1 MIGDG
6 STGALVVREIGRS
19 KRERRR
25 RVERRQTMASV
36 PVERRTPGDR
46 RVTLDRRSPSHA
58 TWEPVQVPAA
68 VQDSPP
74 FADRLRRLVH
84 LELPEPEAERH
95 WRAIVQH
102 RRQLSEGV
110 GRDVGEAVATLDYCL
125 NVSPQLVE
133 PTVIERAALADIEHR
148 AMTDGL
154 TGLFNRGFLD
164 SVLAHEIARCRRHG
178 AMMSVALVDLDGF
191 KDANDRAGHGVGDA
205 ALQAVGDLIRRGLR
219 ATDIPC
225 RYGGD
230 EFAIVLPDTY
240 RGGALLVGDRI
251 VAAVRRHFSKL
262 PLVGCGIA
270 LTVSVGVAWY
280 GAACATK
287 TTLLVAADRALY
299 EAKAAGGDGVALAS

>member
-1 MIGDG
+1 MIGDAR
-6 STGALVVREIGRS
+6 TGVFVARAMGRS
-19 KRERRR
+19 MRERRR
-25 RVERRQTMASV
+25 RAERRRMTASV
-36 PVERRTPGDR
+36 PVERRAPGER
-46 RVTLDRRSPSHA
+46 RVTPDRRSPSHA
-58 TWEPVQVPAA
+58 TWEPVQAPAE
-68 VQDSPP
+68 VQESPP

-84 LELPEPEAERH
+84 LEVSEPEAERH

-102 RRQLSEGV
+102 RGQLSESV

-133 PTVIERAALADIEHR
+133 PTVIERATLADIEHH

-164 SVLAHEIARCRRHG
+164 SVLAHEIARCERHG
-178 AMMSVALVDLDGF
+178 AMMSVALVDVDGF

-205 ALQAVGDLIRRGLR
+205 ALQAVGDVIRRGLR
-219 ATDIPC
+219 ATDFPC

-230 EFAIVLPDTY
+230 EFAIVLPNTY
-240 RGGALLVGDRI
+240 RGGALLVGDRL
-251 VAAVRRHFSKL
+251 VTAVRRHFSEA
-262 PLVGCGIA
+262 PLVGGGIA

-280 GAACATK
+280 GAACGTK

-299 EAKAAGGDGVALAS
+299 EAKAAGGDGVALAC